1 VIWFV
6 PCFHSGANAS
16 WPGRASKV
24 GRKLVSP
31 GFKKFIQSWLINTL
45 AVLVTVVILDPH
57 IRYAKMPDLFV
68 ASLLLGVLN
77 AFIRPFMLLLALPL
91 LIFTLGLFTLV
102 INAALLYLVHWIMG
116 AGFEVESFG
125 WAMLGSLIISV
136 ISLPLNIMT
145 GSGNTRL
152 SVRRQQRRTDSK
164 PDDGGNGPVIDV

>member
-1 VIWFV
+1 MIRFV

-16 WPGRASKV
+16 WLGRAGTV
-24 GRKLVSP
+24 EQKLVSP
-31 GFKKFIQSWLINTL
+31 GYKKFIQSWLINTL
-45 AVLVTVVILDPH
+45 AVLVAVVIVRGH
-57 IRYAKMPDLFV
+57 IRYASPLDLFV

-116 AGFEVESFG
+116 DRFEVDSFG
-125 WAMLGSLIISV
+125 WALLGSLIMGL

-145 GSGNTRL
+145 GAGNARL
-152 SVRRQQRRTDSK
+152 TVRRQQRPTDSK
-164 PDDGGNGPVIDV
+164 PGGGNGPVIDV